1 MHPVAHLRP
10 VLQLNTYTAYEAML
24 PVQTVT
30 IPPHAYP
37 EQNKAAQFQS
47 INDWRRQNIHCKYK
61 RIPGYQ
67 TSYLANESL
76 FANCNASSSCM
87 GWKSCMEL
95 RISQT
100 KPKLKIKKC
109 SKGSPCLTFLWWIIS
124 SFGIS
129 RYIRWIWFCGWRQ
142 WWICGSPTYHSW
154 LMSAPNVIEQ

>member
-1 MHPVAHLRP
+1 
-10 VLQLNTYTAYEAML
+10 ML

-76 FANCNASSSCM
+76 FANCNASSSYM

-95 RISQT
+95 RTSQT
-100 KPKLKIKKC
+100 KPKLNIKNAQKVPPASLSC
-109 SKGSPCLTFLWWIIS
+109 GGSSHHLASHDI
-124 SFGIS
+124 
-129 RYIRWIWFCGWRQ
+129 YD
-142 WWICGSPTYHSW
+142 GSGSVAGDSGGYVIHQPIYHSW
-154 LMSAPNVIEQ
+154 LVSAPNVIEQ